1 MSQVYHLIEYKVENR
16 VATITLNRP
25 NEGNALNDVMIIELR
40 DAFQAAQVS
49 GEAKV
54 IVLKGSGSAFCVG
67 SEVAYLRKLQ
77 EFNLDQ
83 NQADS
88 ASIAQLFLSI
98 YKSPKVVIAQ
108 VEGNAEATGCGL
120 MTVCDFVFATPES
133 RIGFPDAQTGLVPAL
148 SMPFV
153 LRKIGDTRGREL
165 MLGAELIDAATAE
178 SYHLINKVV
187 EASQIESFV
196 SNYAQKLCNQNS
208 FAAMQLTK
216 KMMAD
221 VQDFPLEN
229 AIKFGAKMNAH
240 ARMTDDSK
248 RGIDALVQN
257 KQIRW

>member
-25 NEGNALNDVMIIELR
+25 DKGNSLNDVMIIELR

-54 IVLKGSGSAFCVG
+54 IVLKGSGPAFCVG
-67 SEVAYLRKLQ
+67 ADLAYLSKVQ

-88 ASIAQLFLSI
+88 ASIAQLLLSI

-108 VEGNAEATGCGL
+108 VEGNAEAAGCGL
-120 MTVCDFVFATPES
+120 MTVCDFAFVTPES
-133 RIGFPDAQTGLVPAL
+133 RLGFPEAQIGLVPAIT
-148 SMPFV
+148 MPFL

-165 MLGAELIDAATAE
+165 MLGAELIDAPTAV
-178 SYHLINKVV
+178 SYQLINKVV
-187 EASQIESFV
+187 PAGEIKAFV
-196 SNYAQKLCNQNS
+196 AHFAQKLCNQNS

-248 RGIDALVQN
+248 RGIDALVKKKN
-257 KQIRW
+257 ITW

>member
-25 NEGNALNDVMIIELR
+25 DEGNALNDVMIIELR

-54 IVLKGSGSAFCVG
+54 IVLNGTGPAFCVG
-67 SEVAYLRKLQ
+67 SDLAYLKKLQ
-77 EFNLDQ
+77 ELNLDQ

-88 ASIAQLFLSI
+88 ASIAQLLLSI

-108 VEGNAEATGCGL
+108 VEGNAEATGCAL
-120 MTVCDFVFATPES
+120 MTVCDFAFVTPES
-133 RIGFPDAQTGLVPAL
+133 RLGFPEAQIGLVPAIV
-148 SMPFV
+148 MPFL
-153 LRKIGDTRGREL
+153 LRKTGDTRGREL
-165 MLGAELIDAATAE
+165 MLGGELVDAATAM

-187 EASQIESFV
+187 SASEIEGFV
-196 SNYAQKLCNQNS
+196 AQFAQKLCNQNS

-216 KMMAD
+216 KMIAD

-240 ARMTDDSK
+240 ARLTDDSK
-248 RGIDALVQN
+248 RGIDAAVQ
-257 KQIRW
+257 KKRITW